1 MSLRLIS
8 AWVLCGALAAAFV
21 ALLFR
26 YPAGA
31 ALAAFAFAVAGATA
45 ARLFFAGENKRG
57 RESSSAAVAAA
68 TPDAA
73 RQLAPGAKAEARAA
87 RAEASV
93 PAGELLEA
101 ILHSMREG
109 MLVVDGEMRVV
120 ASNAAARGLFGFDE
134 NAAGGGVGTLGVGGA
149 AQQRQS
155 PRLGELTRNPAVL
168 SAYLGAVE
176 RGERVEARV
185 ELMDP
190 RQLMDARQRR
200 VFDLR
205 VAPFRP
211 GSAAVGGQRSGAG
224 ARGAIGVFFDITR
237 LEQLE
242 RVRQEFLSNVSH
254 ELRTPLTA
262 IRTFVETLTD
272 GALDDADNNRR
283 FLSIIDRNAARMH
296 SLIDDILELSAIEA
310 GTVAFEV
317 KPVRLRALI
326 EEVLTALA
334 SRAEERSVT
343 MSNEVAEDVSV
354 YADARRLEQ
363 MLTNLCD
370 NAIKF
375 NAEGGAVRI
384 AHERVGGR
392 DRISVADTGEGIA
405 PEHVRRIFERFYR
418 VDRARSRALGGTG
431 LGLAIVKHLALAHGG
446 EASVQSVH
454 GAGSTFTIELP
465 HTPNDVNEERGTMN
479 EMNERQTL

>member
-1 MSLRLIS
+1 MLRLIS
-8 AWVLCGALAAAFV
+8 AWVLCGALASAFV
-21 ALLFR
+21 ALVFW
-26 YPAGA
+26 YPAGV
-31 ALAAFAFAVAGATA
+31 ALGAFVFASAGAAA
-45 ARLFFAGENKRG
+45 ARLFFAGGERG
-57 RESSSAAVAAA
+57 RGLSSGAGAAFDPAKQLIPSA
-68 TPDAA
+68 
-73 RQLAPGAKAEARAA
+73 KSEARAA
-87 RAEASV
+87 ARQENV
-93 PAGELLEA
+93 PAHELLEA
-101 ILHSMREG
+101 ILNSMREG

-120 ASNAAARGLFGFDE
+120 ASNAAARGLFGFGED
-134 NAAGGGVGTLGVGGA
+134 AGGGRA
-149 AQQRQS
+149 QRQL
-155 PRLGELTRNPAVL
+155 PRLGELTRHPEVL

-176 RGERVEARV
+176 RGERVEAKV
-185 ELMDP
+185 ELMDSE
-190 RQLMDARQRR
+190 RR

-205 VAPFRP
+205 VAPLQQRN
-211 GSAAVGGQRSGAG
+211 AATGAQRGAAATGGQASP

-237 LEQLE
+237 LERLE

-262 IRTFVETLTD
+262 IRTFIETLAD

-310 GTVAFEV
+310 GTATFEV
-317 KPVRLRALI
+317 VPVPLRALI
-326 EEVLTALA
+326 DDVLTSLA
-334 SRAEERSVT
+334 ARAAERRLT
-343 MSNEVAEDVSV
+343 LRNEVAEDVSV

-384 AHERVGGR
+384 GHERAGGR
-392 DRISVADTGEGIA
+392 DRISVTDTGEGIA
-405 PEHVRRIFERFYR
+405 PEHIRRIFERFYR

-446 EASVQSVH
+446 QASVQSVS
-454 GAGSTFTIELP
+454 GEGSTFTIELP
-465 HTPNDVNEERGTMN
+465 HTPSMKDERGTMN
-479 EMNERQTL
+479 DE